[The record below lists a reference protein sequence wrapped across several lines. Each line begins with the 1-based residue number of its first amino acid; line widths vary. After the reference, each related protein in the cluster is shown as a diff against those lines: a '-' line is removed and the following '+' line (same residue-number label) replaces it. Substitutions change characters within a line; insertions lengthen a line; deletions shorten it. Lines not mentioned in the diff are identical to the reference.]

1 MRLTTTEIQYLSL
14 FSKVTGAYAKDCL
27 VGRNSVV
34 FVVGQGEMGAAIGKK
49 GANVK
54 KLEQTLGKHVELV
67 EFAPDPVQFIK
78 NIFSPANVKNVN
90 IVDRNGSKVA
100 YVMIDP
106 KDRGAL
112 GRRLDSKLR
121 LARLLASRHFGIS
134 NVVVT

>member
-1 MRLTTTEIQYLSL
+1 M
-14 FSKVTGAYAKDCL
+14 
-27 VGRNSVV
+27 GRNSVV